1 MTTSIAASDRS
12 RLQGMRARSRRA
24 VTMVELM
31 ISMGIA
37 GMLASSV
44 FGSFLLLTRSSLI
57 SASYVEMDGE
67 ARAGLEIFARDVRSA
82 DNVANFTA
90 NGVRLH
96 LPALGTSPAQWVAYS
111 YDPSTGEFYR
121 NRGVSGGRVLL
132 RGIQVFSL
140 KRFSLQQDSVTGRP
154 LAATND
160 LETKQLQVQLRAVRV
175 GAARATATNNVISAR
190 YILRNKVVSN

>member
-1 MTTSIAASDRS
+1 MT
-12 RLQGMRARSRRA
+12 L
-24 VTMVELM
+24 VELM
-31 ISMGIA
+31 ISMGIVA
-37 GMLASSV
+37 TVASSV
-44 FGSFLLLTRSSLI
+44 FGSFLFLTRSSLI

-82 DNVANFTA
+82 DNVSNFTA
-90 NGVRLH
+90 NGVRVH
-96 LPALGTSPAQWVAYS
+96 LPAVGTTPAQWVAYS
-111 YDPSTGEFYR
+111 YDSSTGEFYR
-121 NRGVSGGRVLL
+121 NRGAGDERVLL
-132 RGIQVFSL
+132 RGVEVFSL